1 MSRDLDNDFDDSEDA
16 GFDISEADDDV
27 TAPCPFCGEEIYD
40 DAERCPAC
48 GKYLSREDAP
58 NDKKPHWIIVGAMV
72 CLAIAILW
80 AIFG

>member
-1 MSRDLDNDFDDSEDA
+1 LSRDFDDDDFDESDDA
-16 GFDISEADDDV
+16 DFDSADGDDE

-40 DAERCPAC
+40 DAERCSAC

-58 NDKKPHWIIVGAMV
+58 ADRKPLWFIVGAIV